1 MPTQQ
6 QPAAPIPAP
15 VTFEIFTQRPDA
27 ANVATAFAAPAQ
39 TKPTAP
45 KTMPKPKVVAEGS
58 IRPGKRKANK
68 GPAVATIIRKH
79 RSGRGKTELAK
90 TVAASLYKNLG
101 EWAGTDS
108 NSGLSIPIRIG
119 NMFIESKPIEDDG
132 EPFWRGPIVAVNSVD
147 GENEAEED
155 VQIVIDTHVCHGDGS
170 FVVKSLDDLV
180 DNFDLQFVPN
190 LSLNDTYQ
198 IVDAQGK
205 LVHEKDSLCQEKFPA
220 ERFKQEATP

>member
-1 MPTQQ
+1 
-6 QPAAPIPAP
+6 
-15 VTFEIFTQRPDA
+15 
-27 ANVATAFAAPAQ
+27 
-39 TKPTAP
+39 
-45 KTMPKPKVVAEGS
+45 
-58 IRPGKRKANK
+58 
-68 GPAVATIIRKH
+68 
-79 RSGRGKTELAK
+79 
-90 TVAASLYKNLG
+90 
-101 EWAGTDS
+101 
-108 NSGLSIPIRIG
+108 
-119 NMFIESKPIEDDG
+119 MFIESKPIEDDG
-132 EPFWRGPIVAVNSVD
+132 EPFWLGPIVAVNSVD